1 MKKKRL
7 LSLMLSAT
15 LLLSLAPFHAV
26 YAESTPTPKSAAEG
40 IASTDGGTDE
50 EKGNP
55 PEESAAPATPGI
67 PESIPDVP
75 GSAPEIPGN
84 VPTPKPADPDQN
96 SPNGQAPET
105 DASDSNHA
113 NPSADSSAPVSNQG
127 TVGQSS
133 DTAAGNVSQYGIVSQ
148 TGLLP
153 QADITALAGPTPS
166 PDITMQTDVVQPT
179 NNGRYKDPSLRIPN
193 VIVEETDPD
202 SGHTY
207 PRNVGGNQTPR
218 AAQYGVF
225 DPSEWEYSEAMS
237 DEFDGDELDTSK
249 WYPYYMDWWRA
260 APGPAVEEGDVTI
273 QKDGETSKLVLHGTK
288 NRVLTFGGAAKHN
301 VYRGFGIMGGAKDY
315 LNYGPNTNGLPI
327 INHAPYHDALATTY
341 GFFEVRTKFDIGN
354 GSIPAVWFVG
364 FQDGGGN
371 EKSAEID
378 WPEMFNAEEYPG
390 RDNKLSFWHLKNV
403 GANGSWERPS
413 TDTSIAQYLDPN
425 EDYRTDWHTIGV
437 EWGETYVRYFFDGH
451 LIGEYAAKIPYRMV
465 PIISFNYRP
474 YNNDG
479 TLKTS
484 TDGAKADMERDFEID
499 YYRVWKNKN
508 VADPYQAP
516 ELPENGN
523 IASYAYISQ
532 FGLTSAQYNA
542 TPPEMF
548 QDGDYT
554 KMVWSGLQT
563 KNADDS
569 DYQEEHTKLPSY
581 TFVDFLGPVDFWPPP
596 MDFSRYAP
604 NSISETDRYLRSGL

>member
-1 MKKKRL
+1 
-7 LSLMLSAT
+7 
-15 LLLSLAPFHAV
+15 
-26 YAESTPTPKSAAEG
+26 
-40 IASTDGGTDE
+40 
-50 EKGNP
+50 
-55 PEESAAPATPGI
+55 
-67 PESIPDVP
+67 
-75 GSAPEIPGN
+75 
-84 VPTPKPADPDQN
+84 
-96 SPNGQAPET
+96 
-105 DASDSNHA
+105 
-113 NPSADSSAPVSNQG
+113 
-127 TVGQSS
+127 
-133 DTAAGNVSQYGIVSQ
+133 
-148 TGLLP
+148 
-153 QADITALAGPTPS
+153 
-166 PDITMQTDVVQPT
+166 
-179 NNGRYKDPSLRIPN
+179 
-193 VIVEETDPD
+193 
-202 SGHTY
+202 
-207 PRNVGGNQTPR
+207 
-218 AAQYGVF
+218 
-225 DPSEWEYSEAMS
+225 
-237 DEFDGDELDTSK
+237 
-249 WYPYYMDWWRA
+249 
-260 APGPAVEEGDVTI
+260 
-273 QKDGETSKLVLHGTK
+273 
-288 NRVLTFGGAAKHN
+288 
-301 VYRGFGIMGGAKDY
+301 
-315 LNYGPNTNGLPI
+315 
-327 INHAPYHDALATTY
+327 
-341 GFFEVRTKFDIGN
+341 
-354 GSIPAVWFVG
+354 
-364 FQDGGGN
+364 
-371 EKSAEID
+371 
-378 WPEMFNAEEYPG
+378 MFNAEEYPG

-581 TFVDFLGPVDFWPPP
+581 TFVDFLGPVDYNTVVLYSVHGKSQAPTLVDIEINRTTGRIDDDSVWETAVSDVRLDWHSDSSLPEGIAIRLPETVTGNNHMRIVTKEANFNHSGRFGLSEIEIGTDLEPAQFSLPEYVEPEIPSQQQLPAPVAHWTFEGDTPFTDIINGNVISQYTDAGVTKQMPEATAENTLAGGTIGASYNGSTTAGLMNAP
-596 MDFSRYAP
+596 ASFKMNQDFTISMWIKMDKTPSVLGH
-604 NSISETDRYLRSGL
+604 NSILLHLPTGKGNHMLLSVNQEDTIQTYYGAQEIEGSSKLAADTWYHVMLSKNGTQICVYLNGELEFSGSSGTNYNSGSLVLGNSRVGSESNALSGQLDEVLLYQSPFTPEQAAWYYYSTETGEKNRITSVSSLEDVSPSAHPITAAPQPV